1 MRVTLIR
8 RILHFSFANSSSAL
22 TFCICFMISFFVK
35 KETREA
41 SVQDYEREAAT
52 PPFSVLIS
60 IVV

>member
-1 MRVTLIR
+1 
-8 RILHFSFANSSSAL
+8 
-22 TFCICFMISFFVK
+22 MISFFVK